1 MRRGSRS
8 IATRFLTTTLVL
20 VLIVVGGL
28 GTFLALRAARAIRT
42 DAVVTLVQNVG
53 GGYLANFDCLA
64 LDGLVGDIRKD
75 PDVAFE
81 QAASSEE
88 MSAVVEAMTSR
99 IRESARSAT
108 QTEAIA
114 TQAADPAREIGKAVA
129 GATAAMKEIAA
140 KIGFVEEIAYQT
152 NLLALNAAIEAARAG
167 GHGRGFAVVA
177 AEVRKLAERAQVAAK
192 EIGELTGSSVAV
204 AERGGGLIANLV
216 PAIER
221 TAVLVKEIGASSR
234 EQADG
239 AGQIGS
245 AVQQFNVVVQRNA
258 STAEELSST
267 SAALSSQA
275 DGLRTLVAFFRVGA
289 ERRPALALD
298 RPGHPGEADR
308 PSA

>member
-1 MRRGSRS
+1 
-8 IATRFLTTTLVL
+8 
-20 VLIVVGGL
+20 
-28 GTFLALRAARAIRT
+28 
-42 DAVVTLVQNVG
+42 
-53 GGYLANFDCLA
+53 
-64 LDGLVGDIRKD
+64 
-75 PDVAFE
+75 
-81 QAASSEE
+81 
-88 MSAVVEAMTSR
+88 
-99 IRESARSAT
+99 
-108 QTEAIA
+108 
-114 TQAADPAREIGKAVA
+114 
-129 GATAAMKEIAA
+129 
-140 KIGFVEEIAYQT
+140 
-152 NLLALNAAIEAARAG
+152 
-167 GHGRGFAVVA
+167 
-177 AEVRKLAERAQVAAK
+177 
-192 EIGELTGSSVAV
+192 
-204 AERGGGLIANLV
+204 V